1 MVIAI
6 KCNEDEFFS
15 SEFYAK
21 LGGISKA
28 EMNYME
34 YEFLSMI
41 NFDLF
46 VKEELF
52 FKYHNLLINDGNE
65 DLYED
70 EKEEKDDEG
79 E

>member
-1 MVIAI
+1 
-6 KCNEDEFFS
+6 
-15 SEFYAK
+15 

-28 EMNYME
+28 EMNFME
-34 YEFLSMI
+34 YEFLTMI
-41 NFDLF
+41 NFNLF

-65 DLYED
+65 ELYED